1 MAGEIFIARQDTL
14 EAVQGTVEGI
24 DTKADTT
31 INTLGNFAGGG
42 IEDTVAE
49 RLAALTGSV
58 AQLQETVN
66 TLINSGGGVNF
77 KYTYLETPNTTSAEQ
92 TYTISNAGI
101 VIGKRK
107 WDSDT
112 SSSLSID
119 SSHGGTTETYESQYV
134 RGVIGLFKA
143 GATIT
148 LSGYKREAVAT
159 AHIFEFV

>member
-1 MAGEIFIARQDTL
+1 M
-14 EAVQGTVEGI
+14 
-24 DTKADTT
+24 
-31 INTLGNFAGGG
+31 
-42 IEDTVAE
+42 
-49 RLAALTGSV
+49 
-58 AQLQETVN
+58 AQLQDTVN

-77 KYTYLETPNTTSAEQ
+77 KYTYLETPNTTSAER
-92 TYTISNAGI
+92 TYTTSNAGI

-112 SSSLSID
+112 NSSLSID
-119 SSHGGTTETYESQYV
+119 SSHGGTTETYESQYA